1 MFFEHL
7 PGQFQGLA
15 NRTSDKQRPG
25 PLDLTLLFKEIV
37 RLKKISSPTSSTRDL
52 LMKAVQEYNKS
63 ISNRNWRVKD
73 EVKKLVYNLI
83 RCPVD
88 VLDLLKRTCDKY
100 RWEQSAFT
108 LENLEGDYYIPGHVI
123 GNVQSQPWREY
134 KVRNTVTLFFW
145 FVCFLEWM
153 FFSKS
158 GCWNFDSAREILHLE
173 IPVQTVTEN
182 SVILWFNRVAMDHE
196 RKAPKDTSGKQKA
209 RYGKLC
215 LVLSALNSGTLPMNF
230 FIGSTCAL

>member
-100 RWEQSAFT
+100 RWEQSATWLATWFAYEFLHRFYMRALT
-108 LENLEGDYYIPGHVI
+108 LKWLWGLRLRHFLSKHWTYSY
-123 GNVQSQPWREY
+123 
-134 KVRNTVTLFFW
+134 
-145 FVCFLEWM
+145 CFLTLNWSFPCQKMAQLSSAQMCEMLEVCNLWTKIAPDLNTYLGTGESWTKIEAM
-153 FFSKS
+153 
-158 GCWNFDSAREILHLE
+158 WN
-173 IPVQTVTEN
+173 Q
-182 SVILWFNRVAMDHE
+182 
-196 RKAPKDTSGKQKA
+196 
-209 RYGKLC
+209 
-215 LVLSALNSGTLPMNF
+215 
-230 FIGSTCAL
+230 GSLGL